1 MSELNQ
7 ETFVFALVE
16 GIKTTYEQW
25 GIDMMSMFEHI
36 EKDFPNAARAI
47 KGMYCNF
54 NLKACYELSPKCF
67 DEPQFVYEMI
77 SNFISPYRKL
87 KFNIWTRELS
97 KEYRKLNIC
106 SWSRFQTIYRI
117 DLLMAILLFTEEFAF
132 EPISSQKVQLTEK
145 KLTIHGTYVKFTVS
159 KLEDRTYISIR
170 IRNVMILTY
179 VISNYEPLLLK

>member
-1 MSELNQ
+1 MSELNR
-7 ETFVFALVE
+7 EKFVFALEE

-25 GIDMMSMFEHI
+25 GIDMMSVYDHI
-36 EKDFPNAARAI
+36 ERDFPNAARAI
-47 KGMYCNF
+47 QCMYCNF

-97 KEYRKLNIC
+97 KEFKELNIC
-106 SWSRFQTIYRI
+106 SWSSFQNINRI

-132 EPISSQKVQLTEK
+132 EPITSRKVQLIEK
-145 KLTIHGTYVKFTVS
+145 KLVIHGTYVKFTIS

-179 VISNYEPLLLK
+179 VIKN